1 MVGGIGGNGDPWTP
15 QRVQAGDPV
24 GTPARGWWRGGQA
37 VLGGRADVPGSRWE
51 AGAVSSPLPTVQQVS
66 PVSDRFSSAEWK
78 PRVVGKGVGSG
89 RHKRPKWG
97 REVAPDTGRSLVP
110 SRANDASDDDDD
122 DDDDDEE
129 EEEEKEP
136 ASAAWLAALDMA
148 AAAVAK
154 TEPVTP
160 KTPEVAEPTTPR
172 QPVAEAETVSVDTAL
187 SDPVRS
193 PVKVPPASEHLISIA
208 EWPLRSIAAYR
219 RWMQQQR
226 PQWIETN
233 TTRLPS
239 AAALPLSTT
248 ASESLSDADVALSDT
263 FDAEPGRRAA
273 VYPNTPAGQQ
283 LESKHAAEMEALS
296 QESRERLAQLMDAP
310 ERDIERI
317 TDTLRQ
323 QEHLL
328 RHVRAL
334 HAFERRLLRD
344 DPRFVVGAV
353 RAGSEALV
361 YAAVCECVLE
371 GFPRVFDLSPEWR
384 RSRKV
389 RGVVH
394 ALTELVRFNPM
405 ANGMQA
411 RQDWVRRQRTAELL
425 RGGRQP
431 VAEAS
436 SPVIELPHT
445 SSVTESYA
453 EAVAACWRGL
463 GDKCGHAEPP
473 ALSELAAQ
481 LAHVRNQHPCMYL
494 WYEDL
499 HHLVRRGCARRPLE
513 MHLFLSLLA
522 TCSPNS
528 SVAAN
533 TVNALLNYRAVSQGY
548 RPRHGSYPFNSLL
561 NYLAGCVG
569 APSGA
574 KVTAFLDNLLR
585 PSCSMRVT
593 VDTHMQKVLL
603 GNSGRLTLS
612 AREYRLLER
621 VLVAAA
627 RELGEAHP
635 CRLQSC
641 LWALQA
647 GSITYS
653 GEMRKYARRLQVR
666 LESATVG
673 AVSMPAAWHQRVCER
688 LLDCGYLN
696 ELVATTVDPCL
707 QVYVPIRRE
716 SVKSMRAHMAMRRTF
731 ARKQQRELM
740 QREQAELAAFEAYIA
755 AAEAD
760 GTAAASDAELEHFED
775 RAWFVAD
782 MQYVARVLLR
792 DALALRLADVGHGEV
807 AVGIRVWP
815 ATRSR
820 DDDDHDM
827 TSCAADVE
835 VRAHVA
841 DAEVFGEAPP
851 VPPDHY
857 DWDPYFGAHR
867 WFTDAR
873 RQYGMGSSDGGATT

>member
-110 SRANDASDDDDD
+110 SRANDASD

-463 GDKCGHAEPP
+463 GARPQPASVHVPVVRRSAPSGAPRLCPSTAGDAPVPVAAGHLLAQFVCRRQHRQRP
-473 ALSELAAQ
+473 AQLPSGVAGVSTAARLVPVQLAAQ
-481 LAHVRNQHPCMYL
+481 LPGGRRDAQVRPAPAGATGVGNCGGGVHASGMAPAGVRAPAGLRVSERAGRDDRRPVSAGVRAHPAGERQEYARAYGHAAHVCPQ
-494 WYEDL
+494 
-499 HHLVRRGCARRPLE
+499 
-513 MHLFLSLLA
+513 
-522 TCSPNS
+522 
-528 SVAAN
+528 
-533 TVNALLNYRAVSQGY
+533 
-548 RPRHGSYPFNSLL
+548 
-561 NYLAGCVG
+561 
-569 APSGA
+569 
-574 KVTAFLDNLLR
+574 
-585 PSCSMRVT
+585 
-593 VDTHMQKVLL
+593 
-603 GNSGRLTLS
+603 
-612 AREYRLLER
+612 
-621 VLVAAA
+621 AAA
-627 RELGEAHP
+627 RADAAGAGRAGRLRGLH
-635 CRLQSC
+635 CRGRGGRHGGRIRC
-641 LWALQA
+641 GTGAFR
-647 GSITYS
+647 GSRLVR
-653 GEMRKYARRLQVR
+653 GRYAVC
-666 LESATVG
+666 SA
-673 AVSMPAAWHQRVCER
+673 R
-688 LLDCGYLN
+688 
-696 ELVATTVDPCL
+696 
-707 QVYVPIRRE
+707 
-716 SVKSMRAHMAMRRTF
+716 
-731 ARKQQRELM
+731 
-740 QREQAELAAFEAYIA
+740 A
-755 AAEAD
+755 AAGRA
-760 GTAAASDAELEHFED
+760 GTAAGGC
-775 RAWFVAD
+775 RARGGGGGYSGVAGD
-782 MQYVARVLLR
+782 T
-792 DALALRLADVGHGEV
+792 
-807 AVGIRVWP
+807 I
-815 ATRSR
+815 T
-820 DDDDHDM
+820 
-827 TSCAADVE
+827 
-835 VRAHVA
+835 
-841 DAEVFGEAPP
+841 
-851 VPPDHY
+851 
-857 DWDPYFGAHR
+857 
-867 WFTDAR
+867 
-873 RQYGMGSSDGGATT
+873 